1 RLLVDVGDE
10 ANVPISGYSTPVYT
24 NAFGKAVI
32 VDVNDY
38 YRNQVKIDITQLPED
53 AEAILSI
60 AQATLTEGAIGYRR
74 MEVLSGKKAMASIRL
89 RDGGT
94 PPFGAEVY
102 NSRQQQLGIV
112 GEDGSV
118 YLIGINPGERLQVT
132 WEGKTQCEAALPD
145 PLPGDLFSGLLLPC
159 IGDASSPEATQPEE
173 KPLLQLHTQRRTSST
188 QPEALSSRYPTH

>member
-1 RLLVDVGDE
+1 
-10 ANVPISGYSTPVYT
+10 
-24 NAFGKAVI
+24 
-32 VDVNDY
+32 
-38 YRNQVKIDITQLPED
+38 
-53 AEAILSI
+53 
-60 AQATLTEGAIGYRR
+60 
-74 MEVLSGKKAMASIRL
+74 
-89 RDGGT
+89 
-94 PPFGAEVY
+94 EVY

-159 IGDASSPEATQPEE
+159 IGDASPPEATQPAE

>member
-1 RLLVDVGDE
+1 
-10 ANVPISGYSTPVYT
+10 
-24 NAFGKAVI
+24 
-32 VDVNDY
+32 
-38 YRNQVKIDITQLPED
+38 
-53 AEAILSI
+53 
-60 AQATLTEGAIGYRR
+60 AIGYRR
-74 MEVLSGKKAMASIRL
+74 LEVLSGKKAMASIRL

-159 IGDASSPEATQPEE
+159 
-173 KPLLQLHTQRRTSST
+173 
-188 QPEALSSRYPTH
+188 

>member
-1 RLLVDVGDE
+1 MG
-10 ANVPISGYSTPVYT
+10 
-24 NAFGKAVI
+24 
-32 VDVNDY
+32 
-38 YRNQVKIDITQLPED
+38 
-53 AEAILSI
+53 
-60 AQATLTEGAIGYRR
+60 
-74 MEVLSGKKAMASIRL
+74 SIRL

-159 IGDASSPEATQPEE
+159 IGDASSPEATQPED
-173 KPLLQLHTQRRTSST
+173 KPLLQLHTQRLTSST